1 MEFFLINSRQESK
14 ERLNNEYDQT
24 VLITVHKKTV
34 ILIKLATASFICLF
48 ISSSLLTL
56 P

>member
-14 ERLNNEYDQT
+14 ENNEYDQT